1 MIPKNLPGAG
11 NLLIFDNGGAAGYGA
26 LVHGLRGEGGEPLG
40 TWPNTFRMF
49 SRVLEINP
57 LTKQIVW
64 EYKQPKLSKDLN
76 GDGKILGNEKLF
88 FSNLMSGAQRLPN
101 GNTLITEADVGRIFE
116 VTNSGEVVWEYAPTW
131 IDSSQFMGGA
141 VYRAYRV
148 PYWWGPKDLAKGKH
162 HHRKKK

>member
-1 MIPKNLPGAG
+1 M
-11 NLLIFDNGGAAGYGA
+11 
-26 LVHGLRGEGGEPLG
+26 
-40 TWPNTFRMF
+40 
-49 SRVLEINP
+49 SLEINP

-116 VTNSGEVVWEYAPTW
+116 VTNSGEVVWGVCAHLDRFLTIHGRRRLPRLQ
-131 IDSSQFMGGA
+131 SSVLVGSQ
-141 VYRAYRV
+141 RPR
-148 PYWWGPKDLAKGKH
+148 KGEASPPEEKVT
-162 HHRKKK
+162 RN